1 MLNLVTLSHVN
12 IQTQQKSTAC
22 YADTVSGKCLQTPF
36 PTKPPNP
43 SYLKMLVLPIAPV
56 TPDATTPICFLLNI
70 LSWQN
75 PSLTFGGLP
84 LSLLNPE
91 CLGGVAPTEVLS
103 SLIHIHPQVP
113 SISLSEACPPEA
125 GQAELT
131 WKHLCTQSVRTSWTT
146 LATFKSFY

>member
-1 MLNLVTLSHVN
+1 
-12 IQTQQKSTAC
+12 
-22 YADTVSGKCLQTPF
+22 
-36 PTKPPNP
+36 
-43 SYLKMLVLPIAPV
+43 MLVLPIAPV

-103 SLIHIHPQVP
+103 SLTHIHPQVP
-113 SISLSEACPPEA
+113 SISLSEACPPK
-125 GQAELT
+125 QA
-131 WKHLCTQSVRTSWTT
+131 KQN
-146 LATFKSFY
+146 